1 MYLTSSPVPDHP
13 SHLASPVPHHP
24 FGNARCRS
32 AETASISING
42 CVGKHTEGAPLTF
55 LYSSQQNR
63 AQHNKKREGRVIP
76 EHLQGAPK
84 ACRVAVII
92 ATKGRPKAVSRV
104 LRLLEQQT
112 LQPSIV
118 VVSANT
124 RLDVEDFATQH
135 LPVEYVFGPAGLPAQ
150 RNRGMDRVMG
160 EADIVVF
167 FDDDFVP
174 APGWLKQ
181 CADAFAARPRAV
193 GMTGG
198 VVADGVR
205 GDAIDWDEASELLSD
220 DAARTQPLGL
230 VPVQKLYGCNMAYRV
245 SAIGDLRFDERLV
258 LYGWLEDMDF
268 SRAMNGRGQLL
279 QVLAARG
286 VHLGLRSGGRTSGR
300 RFGFSQIVNAWYL
313 YGKGALSARE
323 VWENTAK
330 ALLANGAKSLFPEPH
345 IDRRGRL
352 AGNLLGVRELLLGR
366 CQPER
371 GAEL

>member
-1 MYLTSSPVPDHP
+1 MSV
-13 SHLASPVPHHP
+13 
-24 FGNARCRS
+24 
-32 AETASISING
+32 
-42 CVGKHTEGAPLTF
+42 CVGKHTERAPLTF

-124 RLDVEDFATQH
+124 RLDVEDVEDFATQH

-150 RNRGMDRVMG
+150 RNRGLDRVMG
-160 EADIVVF
+160 QADIVVF

-174 APGWLKQ
+174 APGWLER
-181 CADAFAARPRAV
+181 CAEAFAARPRVV

-205 GDAIDWDEASELLSD
+205 GDAIDWDEASELLAD
-220 DAARTQPLGL
+220 DAARTQPMGL

-268 SRAMNGRGQLL
+268 SRAMNGKGQLL
-279 QVLAARG
+279 HVLAARG

-330 ALLANGAKSLFPEPH
+330 ALLANSARSLFPEPH

-371 GAEL
+371 GGEL